1 MRNVARIDACVGES
15 PLRCGKSKREGVLPV
30 HPPPL
35 RRRKSRRQLRVAN
48 VARIDRAL
56 PEYAPRQSC
65 NAGLS
70 FSKRCG
76 HPFRRLILL
85 DPMRRLNCADA

>member
-1 MRNVARIDACVGES
+1 
-15 PLRCGKSKREGVLPV
+15 
-30 HPPPL
+30 
-35 RRRKSRRQLRVAN
+35 

-56 PEYAPRQSC
+56 PEYAPHQSC

-70 FSKRCG
+70 FIQRCG